1 MVRSIVTIEHE
12 EMLVSNQTKI
22 NELRQQNKN
31 LQSEIQQKKIPD
43 DQELESKVQNPQS
56 SCRVI
61 IP

>member
-43 DQELESKVQNPQS
+43 DQELESKVQNP
-56 SCRVI
+56 
-61 IP
+61 